1 MPIDAATTA
10 GALVYDLVY
19 NPIDTALL
27 RAARQRGARTIGGLD
42 MLVDQ
47 ACRQFAWWTGRE
59 APAAVIR
66 QAAEQFVTQESHS

>member
-1 MPIDAATTA
+1 MPIDASATA

-27 RAARQRGARTIGGLD
+27 RAARQRGSRTMGGLD

-47 ACRQFAWWTGRE
+47 ACRQFTWWTGRE
-59 APAAVIR
+59 APAGVMR
-66 QAAEQFVTQESHS
+66 QAAEQFITLESHS